1 MAFALLSLV
10 LVLAAFA
17 LLLAYT
23 LRTGISPVPTTP
35 RVAAA
40 MFALIPTE
48 SQGVIYELG
57 SGWGTL
63 ASGLAKRFPDCPVV
77 AYELSPLPWLVSVLW
92 RRLAARP
99 NLTLRRADFF
109 AAPLGDAAVICCYL
123 YPGAMRRLR
132 AKFEDELAAGAL
144 VLSHGFVVPGW
155 TPAVVRTADD
165 AYGTKVYLYRM
176 PPVTAAP

>member
-1 MAFALLSLV
+1 MELV
-10 LVLAAFA
+10 VLGVVLAVIAVT
-17 LLLAYT
+17 LAYT
-23 LRTGISPVPTTP
+23 LITGISPVPTTP
-35 RVAAA
+35 RVARA
-40 MFALIPTE
+40 MLALLPDDVGDT
-48 SQGVIYELG
+48 IYELG
-57 SGWGTL
+57 AGWGTL
-63 ASGLAKRFPDCPVV
+63 ALALARRYPRAQVV